1 MGGGGSIQD
10 MNNRYRDNRALL
22 GRRKIRFKAG
32 KRFFDEKP
40 VLMTNKDKKGN
51 TGKLSESQLEEIRI
65 KLKREARLNQVAV
78 NFMFVVCILVL
89 TWFLYKI
96 LT

>member
-10 MNNRYRDNRALL
+10 MNNRIRDNRALL
-22 GRRKIRFKAG
+22 GRRKIRFRSG

-40 VLMTNKDKKGN
+40 VLMTNKGKKGN
-51 TGKLSESQLEEIRI
+51 TGKPSESQLEAIRI
-65 KLKREARLNQVAV
+65 KLKREARFNQIAV
-78 NFMFVVCILVL
+78 NLMFMFCILILACV
-89 TWFLYKI
+89 LYKI

>member
-10 MNNRYRDNRALL
+10 MINRYRDNRALL
-22 GRRKIRFKAG
+22 GRRKIRFRSG
-32 KRFFDEKP
+32 KRFFDAKP
-40 VLMTNKDKKGN
+40 VLITNKGKKGN
-51 TGKLSESQLEEIRI
+51 TGKPSESQLEAIRI
-65 KLKREARLNQVAV
+65 KLKQEARFNQIVV

-89 TWFLYKI
+89 AWFLYKI